1 MRIRDWSSDVC
12 SSDLTISR
20 GDSRMKFKFKLG
32 EKRQPIPPEG
42 SVVFLHGWGLDASS
56 MLPWAL
62 ALSELGYQGITVDL
76 RNHGRSSRAPAGF
89 GARES
94 RDIAALVEQLQADGR
109 LPPPVYLFGVSY
121 GACTALFAEPLLR
134 ERIAGIVAMVSYAR

>member
-1 MRIRDWSSDVC
+1 
-12 SSDLTISR
+12 
-20 GDSRMKFKFKLG
+20 
-32 EKRQPIPPEG
+32 
-42 SVVFLHGWGLDASS
+42 

-94 RDIAALVEQLQADGR
+94 RDIPAPVEQLQADGR
-109 LPPPVYLFGVSY
+109 LPPPVYLFGVPY
-121 GACTALFAEPLLR
+121 GAATALFAQPLLR
-134 ERIAGIVAMVSYAR
+134 ESIAGIVARESYANKRGERRGGAESVSK